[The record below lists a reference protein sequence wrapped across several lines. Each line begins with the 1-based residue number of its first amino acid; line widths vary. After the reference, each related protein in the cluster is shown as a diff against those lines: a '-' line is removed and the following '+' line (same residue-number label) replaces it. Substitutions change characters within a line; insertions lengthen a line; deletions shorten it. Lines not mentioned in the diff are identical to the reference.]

1 MAIIARVPLASGL
14 LTGKM
19 TKDSSFPAND
29 HRNYNIKGEAFD
41 VGETFSGVSFEKG
54 LLAVE
59 ELKKIIP
66 PHFTLAD
73 LALKWILM
81 HPEVTVAIP
90 GAKNK
95 EQASMN
101 LKAVNLDEISELLPP
116 IKNIYDKYLKE
127 DIHKRW

>member
-1 MAIIARVPLASGL
+1 
-14 LTGKM
+14 
-19 TKDSSFPAND
+19 
-29 HRNYNIKGEAFD
+29 
-41 VGETFSGVSFEKG
+41 
-54 LLAVE
+54 
-59 ELKKIIP
+59 
-66 PHFTLAD
+66 
-73 LALKWILM
+73 M

-116 IKNIYDKYLKE
+116 IKDIYDKYLKE